1 MLTSD
6 EISCQGDKIRR
17 HGACSLH
24 LDAIAARAGVCRT
37 TVQNALRQA
46 RAVRLVTLEYGV
58 HEHIGGCKGN
68 VARPQCLHA
77 ALSGDA
83 VEVREVGKGGRE
95 PYSGSRSVGSGS
107 KREPYKFNRRSG
119 RDGAESYST
128 VAAIRF
134 AQQDHRPS

>member
-46 RAVRLVTLEYGV
+46 RAVRLVTLEYGA
-58 HEHIGGCKGN
+58 HEHVGGCGRD
-68 VARPQCLHA
+68 VACQQGFNT

-83 VEVREVGKGGRE
+83 VEVTMN
-95 PYSGSRSVGSGS
+95 SR
-107 KREPYKFNRRSG
+107 KRNSCQMNSP
-119 RDGAESYST
+119 
-128 VAAIRF
+128 I
-134 AQQDHRPS
+134 